1 VTHNL
6 QGSVAVVTAGA
17 RRLGRAITHS
27 LAEAG
32 CNVVITFRS
41 SAADAEATLA
51 SLRDSGVKALTVQA
65 DVADAQQVD
74 HVLDCTLAVFGRAD
88 ILVANAGAFRRTP
101 VSALTEADWD
111 DMFTDNLRTAFL
123 CAHRFGLHM
132 RAHGGGVVI
141 TIADVAG
148 LRPWADHL
156 PYSIAKAGVIA
167 LTRALAQELA
177 PSVRVNAVAPGPV
190 LFPEGFDAAAQA
202 REVSRTLLRRQG
214 DPANVADAV
223 LALVR
228 NDYITG
234 AVLPV
239 DGGRVLA

>member
-1 VTHNL
+1 MQNL
-6 QGSVAVVTAGA
+6 RGSAAVVTAGA
-17 RRLGRAITHS
+17 RRLGRAIALA

-32 CNVVITFRS
+32 CNVAITFRS
-41 SAADAEATLA
+41 SPADADATLE
-51 SLRDSGVKALTVQA
+51 SLRAISVNSLAVQA
-65 DVADAQQVD
+65 DVADAEQVD
-74 HVLDCTLAVFGRAD
+74 RVLERTLAAFGRVD

-111 DMFTDNLRTAFL
+111 DMITDNLRTAFL

-132 RAHGGGVVI
+132 RAHGGGAIV

-156 PYSIAKAGVIA
+156 PYSIAKACVIA

-190 LFPEGFDAAAQA
+190 LFPEGFDAAAKA
-202 REVSRTLLRRQG
+202 CEVGRTLLQRQG
-214 DPANVADAV
+214 ASSNVADAV
-223 LALVR
+223 LALLR

>member
-1 VTHNL
+1 MQNI

-17 RRLGRAITHS
+17 RRLGRAIALA

-32 CNVVITFRS
+32 CNVAITFRI
-41 SAADAEATLA
+41 SASDADATLE
-51 SLRDSGVKALTVQA
+51 SLRAAGVNSLAVQA

-74 HVLDCTLAVFGRAD
+74 HVLGRTLAEFGRVD

-101 VSALTEADWD
+101 VEALTEADWD
-111 DMFTDNLRTAFL
+111 NMITNNLRTAFL
-123 CAHRFGLHM
+123 CAHRFGLYM
-132 RAHGGGVVI
+132 RTHGGGAII
-141 TIADVAG
+141 TMADVAG

-156 PYSIAKAGVIA
+156 PYSIAKACVIA

-190 LFPEGFDAAAQA
+190 LFPEGFDGAAKAG
-202 REVSRTLLRRQG
+202 EVSRTLLQRQG
-214 DPANVADAV
+214 ASSNVADAV
-223 LALVR
+223 LCLLR

-239 DGGRVLA
+239 DGGRLLT

>member
-1 VTHNL
+1 MRNL

-17 RRLGRAITHS
+17 RRLGRAIALA
-27 LAEAG
+27 LAESG
-32 CNVVITFRS
+32 CNVVITYRRS
-41 SAADAEATLA
+41 VADVDATLA
-51 SLRDSGVKALTVQA
+51 GLRASGGGSLAVQA
-65 DVADAQQVD
+65 DVADEEQV
-74 HVLDCTLAVFGRAD
+74 HGVLDRTVAEFGRAD
-88 ILVANAGAFRRTP
+88 ILVTNAGTFRRTP
-101 VSALTEADWD
+101 VSTLTEADWD
-111 DMFTDNLRTAFL
+111 DMIIGNLRTAFL

-132 RAHGGGVVI
+132 RAHGGGAIVTV
-141 TIADVAG
+141 ADVAG

-156 PYSIAKAGVIA
+156 PYSIAKACVIA

-190 LFPEGFDAAAQA
+190 LFSEGFDAAAKA
-202 REVSRTLLRRQG
+202 REVGRTLLKREG

>member
-1 VTHNL
+1 MENL
-6 QGSVAVVTAGA
+6 QGKIAVVTAGA
-17 RRLGRAITHS
+17 RRLGRAIA
-27 LAEAG
+27 LALAGSG
-32 CNVVITFRS
+32 CNVVITYRS
-41 SAADAEATLA
+41 SAADADAVLA
-51 SLRDSGVKALTVQA
+51 SLRAGGGRALAVRA
-65 DVADAQQVD
+65 DVADEEQVSA
-74 HVLDCTLAVFGRAD
+74 VLDRTLAEFGRAD
-88 ILVANAGAFRRTP
+88 ILVANAGTFRRTP
-101 VSALTEADWD
+101 VSTLSEADWD
-111 DMFTDNLRTAFL
+111 DMITGNLRTAFL

-132 RAHGGGVVI
+132 RAHGGGTIV

-156 PYSIAKAGVIA
+156 PYSIAKACVIA
-167 LTRALAQELA
+167 LTRGLAQELA

-190 LFPEGFDAAAQA
+190 LFPEGFDAGAAA
-202 REVSRTLLRRQG
+202 REVGRTLLKREG

-239 DGGRVLA
+239 DGGRALA

>member
-1 VTHNL
+1 MQDL
-6 QGSVAVVTAGA
+6 RGSVAVVTAGA
-17 RRLGRAITHS
+17 RRLGRAIALA

-41 SAADAEATLA
+41 SAADADATLA
-51 SLRDSGVKALTVQA
+51 SLHASGVNALAVQA
-65 DVADAQQVD
+65 DVADTEQVRY
-74 HVLDCTLAVFGRAD
+74 VLERTLAVFARAD

-101 VSALTEADWD
+101 VNALTEADWD
-111 DMFTDNLRTAFL
+111 DMITNNLRTAFL

-132 RAHGGGVVI
+132 RAQGGGAIV
-141 TIADVAG
+141 TLADVAG

-156 PYSIAKAGVIA
+156 PYSIAKACVMA

-190 LFPEGFDAAAQA
+190 LFPEGFDIAAKA
-202 REVSRTLLRRQG
+202 REVSRTLLKREG
-214 DPANVADAV
+214 HPANVADAV

>member
-1 VTHNL
+1 MQNL

-17 RRLGRAITHS
+17 RRLGRAIALA

-32 CNVVITFRS
+32 CNVVITYRS
-41 SAADAEATLA
+41 SAADADATLV
-51 SLRDSGVKALTVQA
+51 SLRASGVKALAVQA
-65 DVADAQQVD
+65 DVADAEQVQG
-74 HVLDCTLAVFGRAD
+74 VLDRTLAEFGRAD
-88 ILVANAGAFRRTP
+88 ILVANAGMFRRTP
-101 VSALTEADWD
+101 VSALTEVDWD
-111 DMFTDNLRTAFL
+111 DMITHNLRTAFL

-132 RAHGGGVVI
+132 HAHGGGAIV

-156 PYSIAKAGVIA
+156 PYSIAKACVIA
-167 LTRALAQELA
+167 LTRGLAQELA

-190 LFPEGFDAAAQA
+190 LFPEAFDIAAKA
-202 REVSRTLLRRQG
+202 REVSRTLLKREG
-214 DPANVADAV
+214 DPADVADAV
-223 LALVR
+223 LALVC